1 MTNFFIELFTTL
13 HGWITVIFSLLTI
26 AYPLIVKNKHGS
38 ESIQS
43 GAVSLGIFGTFC
55 GVALGL
61 ATFAFDKDSIDKSI
75 ELLIGGLKVA
85 FITPII
91 GLGVSL
97 AVKHTNLYKIKEDI
111 EDKSEAGMLI
121 HLLRA
126 IEKNSES
133 VNRMSNSISGDG
145 DSTLYTQ
152 IQKLRTGMLDKQEE
166 LNEAFKNFA
175 EKMAEDNAST
185 FIKALEKAMQ
195 EFNDNLTKTVGA
207 NFVRLNEGIE
217 NMLVWQDKY
226 KDQINTSNL
235 QLNTIKTSLE
245 VSEKI
250 VSEVIG
256 HAKSFSNTS
265 DKLDNTLKSLYDT
278 QVRIEGGMLS
288 FDEVS
293 KGAKENF
300 SMVSEGFDVLKKS
313 FTEVVDSTIKANND
327 NLTKVIAS
335 ITTHKEKIDKELVSL
350 YSATSKKIDDTV
362 DSATTKTSGM
372 VTKNIKD
379 VLDFNQQSNIELKN
393 AMINIQK
400 EMSERIT
407 AFKAQM
413 QKMGEDINKTL
424 ADNVSTMDT
433 ATKSTIN
440 NLGKSLT
447 SIAEYMSD
455 KLDKK

>member
-1 MTNFFIELFTTL
+1 
-13 HGWITVIFSLLTI
+13 
-26 AYPLIVKNKHGS
+26 
-38 ESIQS
+38 
-43 GAVSLGIFGTFC
+43 
-55 GVALGL
+55 
-61 ATFAFDKDSIDKSI
+61 
-75 ELLIGGLKVA
+75 
-85 FITPII
+85 
-91 GLGVSL
+91 
-97 AVKHTNLYKIKEDI
+97 
-111 EDKSEAGMLI
+111 
-121 HLLRA
+121 
-126 IEKNSES
+126 
-133 VNRMSNSISGDG
+133 
-145 DSTLYTQ
+145 
-152 IQKLRTGMLDKQEE
+152 MLDKQEE

-226 KDQINTSNL
+226 KDQIETSNL
-235 QLNTIKTSLE
+235 QLNTIKTSLD
-245 VSEKI
+245 VSEKN
-250 VSEVIG
+250 VSQVIK
-256 HAKSFSNTS
+256 HAKSFSDTS

-288 FDEVS
+288 FDKVS
-293 KGAKENF
+293 KDAKENF
-300 SMVSEGFDVLKKS
+300 SMVSKGFDVLKKS

-350 YSATSKKIDDTV
+350 YSVTSKKIDDTV